1 VGYQAPGPV
10 RSIGQNAQ
18 VKAAL
23 MVTRSILG
31 APVRRQAWAELAYV
45 VVAAPVTL
53 LGTAYVLACFLLGAG
68 LAVTALGVPLLAT
81 AVPGT
86 RYFAGIRRGLVRVLL
101 GERVPP
107 PVPFRPGQGL
117 FAWLRAGLRDG
128 PGWRAIGF
136 HAASLP
142 LSVIGLAVV
151 VFTWAW
157 GLVALTYPVQHAVG
171 VNQMTAPGAGGA
183 LRHGLVLG
191 DMVFDTWPE
200 LMVVS
205 AGGVVLI
212 LLAPWAVRA
221 VLLLD
226 RLLVRT
232 LLGPDDRS
240 ARIAALQRTRAH
252 AVEDAAA
259 MLRRIE
265 RDLHDGVQARL
276 VALTMNLTVISE
288 TLGRDE
294 EATRAMLGAARNSA
308 TEAIGDLREVI
319 RGIHPP
325 VLDSGLDAAIATLAA
340 RSPVPVD
347 VQVDIVDRPSAAIE
361 TIAYF
366 CVAEL
371 LTNVAKHSG
380 ATEAGIEVR
389 QPEDRLR
396 VVVTDNGRGG
406 AAGHRGS
413 AGGEV
418 GGTGLRGLVDRVAT
432 VDGALDIVSPSGG
445 PTVITVDLPLHP

>member
-1 VGYQAPGPV
+1 MA
-10 RSIGQNAQ
+10 QNAQ
-18 VKAAL
+18 VRTAL
-23 MVTRSILG
+23 MVARAILRT
-31 APVRRQAWAELAYV
+31 PVRRQAWVEMVYV
-45 VVAAPVTL
+45 VVTVPLAL
-53 LGTAYVLACFLLGAG
+53 LGTAYVLARFLLSAG
-68 LAVTALGVPLLAT
+68 LAVTALGVPLLAV

-86 RYFAGIRRGLVRVLL
+86 RCLARIRRGLVRVFL

-107 PVPFRPGQGL
+107 PAPFRPGRGV

-136 HAASLP
+136 QAASLP
-142 LSVIGLAVV
+142 LSIVGLAVV

-157 GLVALTYPVQHAVG
+157 GLIALTYPVQHALG

-183 LRHGLVLG
+183 TRYGLVLG
-191 DMVFDTWPE
+191 DMAFDTWPE

-226 RLLVRT
+226 RLLVSA

-240 ARIAALQRTRAH
+240 ARIAALQRTRAR

-259 MLRRIE
+259 TLRRIE

-276 VALTMNLTVISE
+276 VALTMSLTVISE

-294 EATRAMLGAARNSA
+294 VASRAMLAAARDNA
-308 TEAIGDLREVI
+308 RDAVGDLREVI

-325 VLDSGLDAAIATLAA
+325 VLNNGLDAAIATLAA
-340 RSPVPVD
+340 RSLVPVD
-347 VQVDIVDRPSAAIE
+347 PHVQIVDRPSAAIE

-371 LTNVAKHSG
+371 LTNIAKHSA
-380 ATEAGIEVR
+380 ATQARIEVT
-389 QPEDRLR
+389 QPKGRLR

-406 AAGHRGS
+406 A
-413 AGGEV
+413 GGQRAVVGGGV
-418 GGTGLRGLVDRVAT
+418 GGTGLPGLADRVAT
-432 VDGALDIVSPSGG
+432 VDGILDIASPPGG
-445 PTVITVDLPLHP
+445 PTVITVDLPLHL

>member
-1 VGYQAPGPV
+1 MA
-10 RSIGQNAQ
+10 QNAQ
-18 VKAAL
+18 VKTAG
-23 MVTRSILG
+23 MVVRSILR
-31 APVRRQAWAELAYV
+31 APVRRRAWVELAYV
-45 VVAAPVTL
+45 VVTAPLAL
-53 LGTAYVLACFLLGAG
+53 LGTAYVLACFLLSAG
-68 LAVTALGVPLLAT
+68 LAVTALGVPLLAM

-86 RYFAGIRRGLVRVLL
+86 RYLARIRRGLVRVLL

-107 PVPFRPGQGL
+107 PVLFRPGRGV

-136 HAASLP
+136 QVASLP
-142 LSVIGLAVV
+142 LSIVGLGVV

-157 GLVALTYPVQHAVG
+157 GLIALTYPVQHALG
-171 VNQMTAPGAGGA
+171 VNQMTVPGAGGGS
-183 LRHGLVLG
+183 RYGLVLG
-191 DMVFDTWPE
+191 DLVLDTLPE

-212 LLAPWAVRA
+212 LLAPWAVGA

-232 LLGPDDRS
+232 LLGADDRS

-259 MLRRIE
+259 TLRRIE

-276 VALTMNLTVISE
+276 VALTMSLTVISE

-294 EATRAMLGAARNSA
+294 EASRAMLAAARDNA
-308 TEAIGDLREVI
+308 RDAVGDLREVI

-325 VLDSGLDAAIATLAA
+325 VLDNGLDAAIATLAA

-347 VQVDIVDRPSAAIE
+347 AHIEIVNRPSAAIE
-361 TIAYF
+361 TIVYF

-371 LTNVAKHSG
+371 LTNVAKHSA
-380 ATEAGIEVR
+380 ATQARIEVT
-389 QPEDRLR
+389 QPEGRLR
-396 VVVTDNGRGG
+396 LVVTDNGRGG
-406 AAGHRGS
+406 AAGHGAV
-413 AGGEV
+413 AGGGA
-418 GGTGLRGLVDRVAT
+418 GGTGLPGLADRVVT
-432 VDGALDIVSPSGG
+432 VDGTLDIVSPPGG
-445 PTVITVDLPLHP
+445 ATVITVDLPLHP